1 MRGHNYYLYILTNKY
16 RTVYYT
22 GVTNNLFRRIYEHKF
37 QKPDS
42 FCRRYKC
49 YDLIYYEWFRNIN
62 NCIEREKQIKRWS
75 RKKKIKLI
83 KIMNP
88 TLKCLN
94 DLLTYQ

>member
-1 MRGHNYYLYILTNKY
+1 MRDHNYYLYILTNKH

-94 DLLTYQ
+94 DFVSYQ